1 MLLESGALSKMPGAA
16 LSQWHSCHT
25 VS

>member
-1 MLLESGALSKMPGAA
+1 MLLESGALYKMSGAA